1 MKASGDRLA
10 ELMDPHQRRP
20 IDGRLSCGLFWRLER
35 GSAKKRGNLTAE
47 GCNTTVNKTDG

>member
-1 MKASGDRLA
+1 VKASGDRLA